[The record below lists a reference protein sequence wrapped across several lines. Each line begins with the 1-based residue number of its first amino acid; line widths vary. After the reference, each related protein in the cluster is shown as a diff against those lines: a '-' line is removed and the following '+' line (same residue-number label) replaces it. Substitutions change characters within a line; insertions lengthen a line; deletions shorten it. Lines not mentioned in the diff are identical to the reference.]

1 MDKYDLGIAVQKVY
15 DFIWDEFCDWYI
27 EIAKYRIYRAEEHPE
42 EANCALWILKNVLA
56 QALKLL
62 HPYMPF
68 ITEEIYGALVP
79 EEESLMMSAWPVYKE
94 EDRFEAEEDIMGHLK
109 EIVRGVRNV
118 RAEMNVPNNRKA
130 KVYVVCQDEA
140 LSAGMGLEKE
150 ASKAL
155 MNAADIMIQSTK
167 DGISEDAVSV
177 VVPDATVY
185 LPLEELIDFEQERER
200 LNKEK
205 ERLTKEIA
213 RSNGMLSNEKFLSKA
228 PEAKVNEEK
237 EKLETYTQM
246 MRQVE
251 ERLLNLQK

>member
-1 MDKYDLGIAVQKVY
+1 M
-15 DFIWDEFCDWYI
+15 
-27 EIAKYRIYRAEEHPE
+27 
-42 EANCALWILKNVLA
+42 
-56 QALKLL
+56 
-62 HPYMPF
+62 
-68 ITEEIYGALVP
+68 P